1 LDGPGGTGKT
11 FVLNSII
18 DLADSL
24 EIERIVVACSGVAA
38 LLLTGGQTAHSAFK
52 IPLNVEQNADC
63 SIDSETEHGRKIIA
77 ARLIIW
83 DKVVTVH
90 KNAIEA
96 VNRTLRRLT
105 KVDTVFGGK
114 VVIFSGD
121 FRQILPVVKFNVY
134 PQSQHNH

>member
-1 LDGPGGTGKT
+1 
-11 FVLNSII
+11 
-18 DLADSL
+18 LASQ
-24 EIERIVVACSGVAA
+24 R
-38 LLLTGGQTAHSAFK
+38 LTR
-52 IPLNVEQNADC
+52 
-63 SIDSETEHGRKIIA
+63 IDSEKEIGRKIIA
-77 ARLIIW
+77 ERLIIW

-96 VNRTLRRLT
+96 VNRTLRQLT

-134 PQSQHNH
+134 PQSLKATIKSSSVWQDVRCCSLKENMRLASALDRPLKGLT